1 MYKYIPCFVLETVAY
16 SLNFFFPT
24 LILIFTSFSKN
35 YELSSELG
43 IVISLSYFMTQI
55 FSANSRSII
64 MSKENSYKLLNYTFF
79 YRFFLS
85 SVIILGLVYF
95 ALSSTINSINKFLL
109 LNISMLITLQW
120 VVEIILLKF
129 ELKKEKKF
137 IFNFIIFYIS
147 AIILY
152 LVTILL
158 SKKFSNNLIV
168 LVNIVLLILIIN
180 HFFQQKIELNKKI
193 FFKKIVIKFYLG
205 YSFLSSFFIQLTNL
219 IWRILILIFCGK
231 VIAGIY
237 FSSFA
242 IGSLF
247 STLFNISFG
256 PSLLKKKI
264 FLGQVFKK
272 IVILYLL
279 SILIS
284 ILIWSKYFFLV
295 SSFESNLFFFTIIAS
310 LVGSLVM
317 LKAVYDRQKFIQIN
331 KKKVFQLDMFY
342 SLFLIILIPLLNFI
356 GGKIIIMI
364 SFFMSSL
371 IAYLLF
377 SIILKKL
384 LNKGTNI
391 TNV

>member
-43 IVISLSYFMTQI
+43 IVISLSYFTTQI

-85 SVIILGLVYF
+85 CVIILGLVYF
-95 ALSSTINSINKFLL
+95 SLSSTINSINKFLL

-147 AIILY
+147 AVILY

-193 FFKKIVIKFYLG
+193 FFKKIIIKFYLG

-272 IVILYLL
+272 IVILYLF

-342 SLFLIILIPLLNFI
+342 SLFLIILIPLLNLI
-356 GGKIIIMI
+356 GGKMLIML

-371 IAYLLF
+371 ISYFLF

-391 TNV
+391 TKV